1 MLKVHTAKTAAFFI
15 AASALMPSASIAI
28 EDCGTSVTE
37 CRMKQQI
44 KDLQRQVDELKAKTD
59 AFSVSSGGNVGIG
72 TMSPQAT
79 LDIYEPDYGKTGF
92 QVYSDNAHF
101 SWTNHALSLNS
112 KKGWGRV
119 PYIEW
124 VKNDGTR
131 QAYMG
136 WQPGYFNLMLENGH
150 HFSINGG
157 NVGIGT
163 NSPQYKLDVSGT
175 IRGKNLTP
183 SDQRYKQNIHPLDN
197 AITKRQ
203 GLRGVSFEW
212 KKSQDQEA
220 GTQIGLIA
228 QDVESVL
235 PELVSTDGDG
245 YKSIAYGQLS
255 AVLIEAV
262 KEQQQIIEQKSAT
275 IAELQENHAVQA
287 ERMADLQLSLQEQQK
302 ENAARQ
308 ENQAAQAEK
317 MASLEAMMQ
326 EMARQVAA
334 LKRETVAQP
343 VVQTHLSVSP

>member
-15 AASALMPSASIAI
+15 AASGLALTPPASMAI

-72 TMSPQAT
+72 TTNPKAKLHIHKKNGNSLLLTREHGAPYMRFRDGAQVAE
-79 LDIYEPDYGKTGF
+79 IQFYGQGDYQNNPMLFIQNGAGGK
-92 QVYSDNAHF
+92 
-101 SWTNHALSLNS
+101 L
-112 KKGWGRV
+112 GRV
-119 PYIEW
+119 
-124 VKNDGTR
+124 
-131 QAYMG
+131 
-136 WQPGYFNLMLENGH
+136 
-150 HFSINGG
+150 SINA

-163 NSPQYKLDVSGT
+163 RSPQYKLDVNGT
-175 IRGKNLTP
+175 IRGYNLTP
-183 SDQRYKQNIHPLDN
+183 SDQRFKQNIHPLDN
-197 AITKRQ
+197 AITKLQ
-203 GLRGVSFEW
+203 ELRGVSFEW
-212 KKSQDQEA
+212 KNSQAQEA

-228 QDVESVL
+228 QEVEGVL
-235 PELVSTDGDG
+235 PELVSTDSDG

-275 IAELQENHAVQA
+275 IAELQ
-287 ERMADLQLSLQEQQK
+287 LSLQKQQEQH
-302 ENAARQ
+302 AAQ
-308 ENQAAQAEK
+308 QAAQAEK
-317 MASLEAMMQ
+317 IASLEAMMQ